1 MTAEDHGPPGPQHPP
16 IAVVGAFDTKGEDL
30 SFMQKAVSEYGYST
44 ITIDTSVIG
53 AHNFPVDITANKV
66 ADAGGETVDSLRSRG
81 DRGHA
86 MEVMQK
92 GLTAVVRR
100 LFDERKV
107 SAVLGA
113 GGGAGTSV
121 ITAAMRA
128 LPFGVPKVMI
138 TTLASGETGMYLQ
151 EKDIVLLPS
160 IVDIAGVNRISAGVY
175 TRAAGAIAGM
185 ADAAVNS
192 TGGKDTELKPVAAA
206 TMFGNTTPA
215 VETCKEKIESG
226 GWFEVIIFHANGTG
240 GKTMESLIR
249 ERRFSGVIDITTTE
263 LADEL
268 AGGVMSA
275 GGERLTAAG
284 ETGIPQVIVPGCV
297 DMVNFWGID
306 MIPEKYRSRLFY
318 RWNPDVTLMRTNPE
332 ENREIGR
339 MIAERTNRASGPA
352 ALLLP
357 LQGVSLL
364 DSPGHEFWWPE
375 ADGELFTAI
384 RKGLATGIPC
394 IELDININ
402 DPVFAA
408 AAAEKFIELT
418 GIQGG

>member
-1 MTAEDHGPPGPQHPP
+1 MMAEDHGTPRPQHPP

-30 SFMQKAVSEYGYST
+30 VFMQKAVLEHGYST

-53 AHNFPVDITANKV
+53 AQNFPVDITADKV
-66 ADAGGETVDSLRSRG
+66 AEAGGEKLPSLRSRG

-86 MEVMQK
+86 MAVMQK
-92 GLTAVVRR
+92 GLTAVVQS
-100 LFDERKV
+100 LYEERKI

-128 LPFGVPKVMI
+128 LPFGVPKVMV

-151 EKDIVLLPS
+151 EKDIVLIPS
-160 IVDIAGVNRISAGVY
+160 IVDIAGVNMISAGVY
-175 TRAAGAIAGM
+175 ARAAGAIAGM
-185 ADAAVNS
+185 TDTAVS
-192 TGGKDTELKPVAAA
+192 LTRGKDRGLKPVVAA

-226 GWFEVIIFHANGTG
+226 GRFEVIIFHANGTG

-249 ERRFSGVIDITTTE
+249 EGRFSAVIDITTTE

-275 GGERLTAAG
+275 GAERLTAAG
-284 ETGIPQVIVPGCV
+284 ETGIPQIIVPGCV

-306 MIPEKYRSRLFY
+306 TVPEKYRSRLLY

-339 MIAERTNRASGPA
+339 MIAERANRAAGPS

-384 RKGLATGIPC
+384 RKVLARGIPC

>member
-92 GLTAVVRR
+92 GLTTV
-100 LFDERKV
+100 
-107 SAVLGA
+107 
-113 GGGAGTSV
+113 
-121 ITAAMRA
+121 
-128 LPFGVPKVMI
+128 PFGVPKVMI

-151 EKDIVLLPS
+151 EKDIVLIPS
-160 IVDIAGVNRISAGVY
+160 IVDIAGVNRISAGTY

-192 TGGKDTELKPVAAA
+192 TGGKDRKLKPVAAA

-226 GWFEVIIFHANGTG
+226 GKFEVIIFHANGTG

-249 ERRFSGVIDITTTE
+249 EHRFAGIIDITTTE

-275 GGERLTAAG
+275 GAERLTAAG
-284 ETGIPQVIVPGCV
+284 GFPPRFPG
-297 DMVNFWGID
+297 
-306 MIPEKYRSRLFY
+306 K
-318 RWNPDVTLMRTNPE
+318 
-332 ENREIGR
+332 
-339 MIAERTNRASGPA
+339 
-352 ALLLP
+352 
-357 LQGVSLL
+357 
-364 DSPGHEFWWPE
+364 
-375 ADGELFTAI
+375 
-384 RKGLATGIPC
+384 
-394 IELDININ
+394 
-402 DPVFAA
+402 
-408 AAAEKFIELT
+408 
-418 GIQGG
+418 